1 MLERCKNQMKKNP
14 EKYFKASGEVIG
26 SAIKSGKLDAVE
38 YTEFLFDLINR
49 QNSTI
54 FLNLTKERA
63 LKEAK
68 SAVKRAKNGESL
80 SALDGVPIAYKDL
93 VDMVGEPT
101 TAASDLLRTSPNA
114 TKDADVVQKATQAG
128 MVNLGKLN
136 LTEFAYSGLG
146 LNPHFGTPHN
156 PNSQQVPRSPGGSSS
171 GSGVSVA
178 AGLTPIAIGT
188 DTGGSIRI
196 PAAFNGVVGYKP
208 SEGRVDKTGVFA
220 LSNTFDTVGPI
231 TTTVKDCILIDNIL
245 SKANWKQTYNANKR
259 SISLYIPESLVLEEL
274 EQSVAENFEKAIRTL
289 SEIGIKIIHGKCPEF
304 SESVMLAREL
314 GTITAAE
321 AYIEHEKRLSTGDR
335 EKIDRRVVK
344 RIEIG
349 HTMSASAV
357 IKLQRA
363 RHRLMKSLSER
374 LDGSLIAMPTT
385 PITAPEIEL
394 LESDDDLFHSIN
406 LKALR
411 NTAIGNF
418 LNTPGVAIPNGT
430 DKNGMPTSLL
440 ISGVA
445 NSDGF
450 LLSAASLIEKEV
462 RI

>member
-1 MLERCKNQMKKNP
+1 MKKNP

-26 SAIKSGKLDAVE
+26 SAIKSGTLDAVE

-49 QNSTI
+49 QKSTI

-68 SAVKRAKNGESL
+68 SADKRAKNGESL

-93 VDMVGEPT
+93 VDMVGEST
-101 TAASDLLRTSPNA
+101 TAASDLLRNSPRA

-171 GSGVSVA
+171 GSGASVA

-208 SEGRVDKTGVFA
+208 STGRVDKTGVFA
-220 LSNTFDTVGPI
+220 LSTTFDTVGPI
-231 TTTVKDCILIDNIL
+231 TTTVKDCILIDKIL
-245 SKANWKQTYNANKR
+245 STGNGKQTYHTKKDA
-259 SISLYIPESLVLEEL
+259 ISLYIPESLVFEEL
-274 EQSVAENFEKAIRTL
+274 EQSVAENFEKAIKTL
-289 SEIGIKIIHGKCPEF
+289 SKIGIKIIRGKCPEF

-321 AYIEHEKRLSTGDR
+321 AYIEHEKRLLTGER

-344 RIEIG
+344 RIENG
-349 HTMSASAV
+349 HAMSATAV

-363 RHRLMKSLSER
+363 RERLMKSLSER

-445 NSDGF
+445 NSDEF
-450 LLSAASLIEKEV
+450 LLSAANLIEKEV